1 MGDPYACINVIIYI
15 LNLKDINLNMASKF
29 TPTFVNNFI
38 QYLEKSLPLRIKH
51 IHMINTPKVFQN
63 IVKIVLSVCSE
74 KIRKRVHIFIN
85 LYLFKL
91 FNFIC
96 LQIYVYGTNFEEI
109 FKIIPQ
115 KYLPKELS
123 GENGSIKEIV
133 KDFNKKWLEYEEYF
147 RENANYGTNELLRS
161 DGAIDINTLHGLEGS
176 YRKVDKA

>member
-1 MGDPYACINVIIYI
+1 MPRPLNDNGARICLINFDGDIGQGEYDINEVYSVITATNEIFIMEDPYACINGIIYV

-96 LQIYVYGTNFEEI
+96 L
-109 FKIIPQ
+109 
-115 KYLPKELS
+115 
-123 GENGSIKEIV
+123 
-133 KDFNKKWLEYEEYF
+133 
-147 RENANYGTNELLRS
+147 
-161 DGAIDINTLHGLEGS
+161 
-176 YRKVDKA
+176 